1 LRLGRLE
8 DAGMRRFRQTPQ
20 TLVASARSVAA
31 LGTAGYPPRTCRRL
45 QNINVGS
52 FTIALSCL
60 LFALTYALE
69 DFALYRGAAAIN
81 LAMGAAAL
89 AVPAFHRINDTA
101 GAIFISAA
109 LLIGLFSLVALLGR
123 QSGIQINFVAASAAA
138 FLVFDLR
145 RRVHIVALIVTALV
159 LHILAWMLFP
169 QGAIDAVD
177 ESFML
182 QIYIT
187 IATTI
192 AIIIAILVY
201 YAFWTAEQAEAATEA
216 LLLRILPA
224 AVAERLKANPA
235 EPIADSIG
243 DASVLFS
250 DLAGFVPIARSLGPA
265 RTVAMLNHLV
275 SGFDRLAAEQGVSK
289 IKTIGDAYMAVSGL
303 PWPTPDSAAKL
314 AEMALRM
321 QAVADDTAQ
330 RFGVTLRLRI
340 GIAQGPVMAGVIGS
354 ERFSYDVWGDPVN
367 LAARLESTGEPGR
380 IQVSSGF
387 RDTLSGAFE
396 FAPRGAIPIKG
407 VGEEDTWFLIR
418 AKGDPP

>member
-60 LFALTYALE
+60 LFAVTYALE